1 MPVLYLRTP
10 GGVLFPTAEP
20 KDTPTSKPVRT
31 TTTDKRA
38 LRSLMLSSFN
48 NDELE
53 ALCWDAQGL
62 LEEAGITLSV
72 SLEMVGGG
80 SKTAIV
86 MNLIEYFDRRGYLD
100 YLVQAVR
107 NARPGKI

>member
-1 MPVLYLRTP
+1 
-10 GGVLFPTAEP
+10 
-20 KDTPTSKPVRT
+20 
-31 TTTDKRA
+31 
-38 LRSLMLSSFN
+38 MLSAFD

-62 LEEAGITLSV
+62 LEEAGIDLPV
-72 SLEMVGGG
+72 NLEIVGGG

-86 MNLIEYFDRRGYLD
+86 MNLIDYFERRGYLD

-107 NARPGKI
+107 NERPGQI